1 MLFETPSH
9 AALLEKVGVRS
20 MVSDIFDELLQ
31 LAEAQD
37 CSFPADFKEK
47 IVEEMV
53 KPTENNSIMYQDFMA
68 RRPMEVETYLGSPIK
83 LAQSVNIRVPR
94 IETLYALL
102 HNLNTINKTRPK
114 EPVMI
119 GSPNGMGPAMT
130 PRMSSAP
137 PPRPQPNGMNGMNG
151 GPMGRGRGR
160 TSSMGGAPPG
170 MRRGPPPGPG
180 YMNGPP
186 NGYGRPP
193 MMNGQNGHPQPPRH
207 GGQSRRGSMDG
218 NELGDEFNHLVL
230 YDDIPEAGE
239 SNYGDG
245 PEIPLR
251 DREMMLRQREAAFRD
266 QEMRM
271 RRGGGPA
278 QGPRRGGGPAPSVKH
293 SNFDDDDDDDDFFD
307 PASAPP
313 MPMID
318 PDNFDMMSVTSK
330 RNRMAPTAS
339 QMRKNPDEMQGP
351 QQRKSYGRP
360 SFSRNRSSQLPAGQL
375 RDMLM
380 DDDMMG
386 LTANRYGTVDRQQ
399 MGSGSRTNSLTA
411 ARLNELQFGGSQ
423 AGPNNGH
430 AGPYPGPGPRR
441 TSHSPGH
448 PYSPAVGRGG
458 PMRRPSPPDG
468 YMSPQG
474 PQTNGMLPMNGRP
487 SPPAGMRQ
495 PMPRYPPGQGNSVA
509 PQQVEQEA
517 GVSTALHPPKNFM
530 NNRSLT
536 GSASASAGSGDSAV
550 LDENS
555 AHSSQSS
562 LAARGVGALT
572 PLAAGI

>member
-1 MLFETPSH
+1 
-9 AALLEKVGVRS
+9 
-20 MVSDIFDELLQ
+20 MVSDVFDELLQ
-31 LAEAQD
+31 LAEAHG
-37 CSFPADFKEK
+37 CAFPADFKETV
-47 IVEEMV
+47 IEEMV

-102 HNLNTINKTRPK
+102 HNLNIVNKTRPK
-114 EPVMI
+114 ETPMI

-137 PPRPQPNGMNGMNG
+137 PPRPQSNGVNGMNG

-160 TSSMGGAPPG
+160 TSSMGGPPPG

-180 YMNGPP
+180 HMNGAP

-207 GGQSRRGSMDG
+207 AGQSRRGSMDG

-245 PEIPLR
+245 PDMPLR
-251 DREMMLRQREAAFRD
+251 DREMMLRQREMALRD

-278 QGPRRGGGPAPSVKH
+278 QGPRRGGGPAPSVRH

-318 PDNFDMMSVTSK
+318 ADHFDMMSVTSK
-330 RNRMAPTAS
+330 RNRMTPTAG
-339 QMRKNPDEMQGP
+339 QMRKNPDDMQLP
-351 QQRKSYGRP
+351 QQRKSFGRP
-360 SFSRNRSSQLPAGQL
+360 SFSRNRTSQVPTAQL

-380 DDDMMG
+380 EDDMMG
-386 LTANRYGTVDRQQ
+386 LSANRYGTVDRQQ
-399 MGSGSRTNSLTA
+399 IGAGSRTNSLTA
-411 ARLNELQFGGSQ
+411 ARLNELQFGGPQ
-423 AGPNNGH
+423 AGPNNGQ

-441 TSHSPGH
+441 TSHSPGQ
-448 PYSPAVGRGG
+448 PYSPALGRGG
-458 PMRRPSPPDG
+458 PMRRQSPPDG
-468 YMSPQG
+468 YMGPQG
-474 PQTNGMLPMNGRP
+474 PHMNGMPPINGRP
-487 SPPAGMRQ
+487 SPPGGMRQ

-509 PQQVEQEA
+509 PQQVEQQA
-517 GVSTALHPPKNFM
+517 GVSTALHPPKILM

-562 LAARGVGALT
+562 LAPRGVGASA
-572 PLAAGI
+572 PIAAGF